1 MKKQDK
7 CFMIVVEKFKSLGIT
22 LDLSI
27 FSVID
32 WTKKHS
38 KIVLKIDNI
47 GFVNLSFNILNLEN
61 KFKSGFLINSS
72 DLRRLGLNSRSIL
85 PFNSEI
91 EEQTK
96 KMFFLA
102 SLSNSILYLE
112 NYYVYFPLDGGE
124 NKYLLVYQ
132 VLNPFG
138 QKKYIVTSNIEELK
152 NTPVKFTNSNYFPD
166 IYNFVFVGLNFKESI
181 EDVFF
186 NVYKNVQKQ
195 YNEEVNKNDFLVS
208 MMKNI

>member
-7 CFMIVVEKFKSLGIT
+7 CFMIVVEKFNSLGIT

-166 IYNFVFVGLNFKESI
+166 LYNFVFVGLNFKESI